1 MRVVK
6 GINWIADSIPVA
18 PSESEAKW
26 VTKNQRRVWLA
37 GLMRREYPLST
48 PALARGSS
56 DISFTSGDTLVLATH
71 PRPYEQWIYDS
82 LKSDIIVV
90 AKPSERRA
98 AEARLEEEK
107 LLALQRKAQLNIKLG
122 QITATLSEMH
132 SKGLIDAAVGRGS
145 YFDRNGYP
153 SRHDDIDII
162 LLKDKRH
169 DSPEQLHS
177 LKEDIKHAIASA
189 KGNFGA
195 NLVDFNERTIKRA
208 SGSNAQMFSFIL
220 LSTDYRGLGLYYE
233 KYVLRTCVGI
243 EAAGMPSAR
252 SKKLAIEMARRI
264 RADEREKLIKEGKLS
279 VLPKKP
285 KAQ

>member
-26 VTKNQRRVWLA
+26 VTTNQRRVWLA

-82 LKSDIIVV
+82 LKSDITVV
-90 AKPSERRA
+90 AKPSERQA
-98 AEARLEEEK
+98 AEARLEKEK
-107 LLALQRKAQLNIKLG
+107 LLALQLKAQLNIKLE
-122 QITATLSEMH
+122 QITAALSEMH

-162 LLKDKRH
+162 LLKDKRP
-169 DSPEQLHS
+169 DSPEQLRS
-177 LKEDIKHAIASA
+177 LKDDIKHTIAGA

-195 NLVDFNERTIKRA
+195 NFVDFDERTIKKA
-208 SGSNAQMFSFIL
+208 GNSNTQMFSFIL

-243 EAAGMPSAR
+243 EAAGMPAAKSER
-252 SKKLAIEMARRI
+252 LAQGMLKYIS
-264 RADEREKLIKEGKLS
+264 ADEREKQINEGILYIF
-279 VLPKKP
+279 PKRRD
-285 KAQ
+285 

>member
-1 MRVVK
+1 MRIVR

-26 VTKNQRRVWLA
+26 VTTNQRRVWLA

-90 AKPSERRA
+90 AKPSEMQA
-98 AEARLEEEK
+98 AEARLEKEK
-107 LLALQRKAQLNIKLG
+107 ALALQRKAQLNIKLG
-122 QITATLSEMH
+122 QIIATLSELH

-153 SRHDDIDII
+153 SRRDDIDII
-162 LLKDKRH
+162 LLKDKRP
-169 DSPEQLHS
+169 DSPERLRS
-177 LKEDIKHAIASA
+177 LKEDIKRVIAGA

-208 SGSNAQMFSFIL
+208 SDSSAQMFSFIL
-220 LSTDYRGLGLYYE
+220 LFTEYRGLGLYYE

-252 SKKLAIEMARRI
+252 SEKLALEMARRI
-264 RADEREKLIKEGKLS
+264 CADERERLIKDGKMS
-279 VLPKKP
+279 IFPKR
-285 KAQ
+285 

>member
-1 MRVVK
+1 MRIVR

-26 VTKNQRRVWLA
+26 VTTNQRRVWLA

-90 AKPSERRA
+90 AKQSEMQA
-98 AEARLEEEK
+98 AEARLEKEK
-107 LLALQRKAQLNIKLG
+107 ALALQRKAQRNIKLG
-122 QITATLSEMH
+122 QIITTLSDLH

-153 SRHDDIDII
+153 SRRDDIDII
-162 LLKDKRH
+162 LLKDKRP
-169 DSPEQLHS
+169 DSPEQLRS

-243 EAAGMPSAR
+243 EAAGMPAAKSER
-252 SKKLAIEMARRI
+252 LAQGMLKYIS
-264 RADEREKLIKEGKLS
+264 ADEREKQINEGRLS
-279 VLPKKP
+279 IFPKRRD
-285 KAQ
+285 

>member
-82 LKSDIIVV
+82 LKSDITVV
-90 AKPSERRA
+90 AKTSEKQK
-98 AEARLEEEK
+98 AEARLEKEK
-107 LLALQRKAQLNIKLG
+107 LLALRRKAQLKAKLE

-145 YFDRNGYP
+145 YFDANGYP
-153 SRHDDIDII
+153 SEHDDIDII
-162 LLKDKRH
+162 LLKDRTLRNMKN
-169 DSPEQLHS
+169 PES
-177 LKEDIKHAIASA
+177 IKKDIRDVIAGS

-195 NLVDFNERTIKRA
+195 NVVDFNESVIKKPHGPDA
-208 SGSNAQMFSFIL
+208 VMFSFIL
-220 LSTDYRGLGLYYE
+220 LTTAYRGLGLYYE
-233 KYVLRTCVGI
+233 KYVLRTCAGI
-243 EAAGMPSAR
+243 GIRGIPAAEAESLARGML
-252 SKKLAIEMARRI
+252 KHIGV
-264 RADEREKLIKEGKLS
+264 DEREKLINEGKLS
-279 VLPKKP
+279 IFPKRRD
-285 KAQ
+285 